1 VSPLVRSLIL
11 IAYYKYVKLAKKS
24 MGRRLVKARLPTIPI
39 GLEKLITDFLEPA
52 LTGQL
57 DGLWVKSLLTQD
69 EILLFLHPFRGP
81 LQALFDADAARVTDQ
96 RFPHDAVGM
105 QEFAA
110 LLRDRDLLGP
120 TVSADGRYHGAEV
133 SLKNVRRIFSA
144 CQQDSASAFYNA
156 MEDTYWSIHQQ

>member
-24 MGRRLVKARLPTIPI
+24 MGRRLVRARLPTLPR
-39 GLEKLITDFLEPA
+39 GLERLITAFLEPA
-52 LTGQL
+52 LPGRL
-57 DGLWVKSLLTQD
+57 DGLWVKSPLTQD
-69 EILLFLHPFRGP
+69 ATLPFLHPCRGP